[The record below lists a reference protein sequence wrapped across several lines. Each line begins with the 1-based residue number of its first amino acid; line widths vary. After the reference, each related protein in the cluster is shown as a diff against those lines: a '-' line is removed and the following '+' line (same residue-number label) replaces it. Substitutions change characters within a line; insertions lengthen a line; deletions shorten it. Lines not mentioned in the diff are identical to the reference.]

1 MVATT
6 RNSNKAVRR
15 PRCKNCK
22 KQFRTTSATKVYCSP
37 VCSRHVANAKRPK
50 VDRIEKARR
59 SAPFYRLALEVKRA
73 GTLEILRGHTAE
85 SLLALFKLQS
95 QAFEFNGY
103 GQQRLY
109 ELSHVAP
116 ANGRHIVGLYVAEN
130 LVIAPRGLNN
140 AHGTSHYG
148 NHGVWIARTSLNP
161 KHNVH
166 ERERDSDV
174 LDRILA
180 YLGDDLVNEVVKRG
194 NIQPMQRF
202 KLLAWLE
209 AFIEAHPEHSHHSEN
224 LAAMSTV
231 ALGKLKSQLQCK
243 DVKAFRLIT
252 REVHPLEML
261 SLELS
266 RHAELRPSLKP
277 LASFIA
283 ECVSHI
289 NHREPYLIES
299 PLLQLL
305 FNVLMGLELE
315 DVASELMPVL
325 ETLKAMIKIAQPVP
339 VLATPVV
346 ANAPVIVLKRFQSF
360 ADEVDHDMHGDTL
373 SDAPVMLLSRPEPV
387 CDDPVPWN
395 QPTAYGL

>member
-1 MVATT
+1 MT
-6 RNSNKAVRR
+6 KAVPNKTTKAIRR
-15 PRCKNCK
+15 PRCKHCY
-22 KQFRTTSATKVYCSP
+22 KQFRTTSPTKKYCSP
-37 VCSRHVANAKRPK
+37 ACSRQVANNKRPK

-59 SAPFYRLALEVKRA
+59 SAPFYRLVLEVRRA

-95 QAFEFNGY
+95 QSFKFNAY

-109 ELSHVAP
+109 ELSHIAAANAP
-116 ANGRHIVGLYVAEN
+116 HIVGLYVVEN
-130 LVIAPRGLNN
+130 LVIGPRGLNN
-140 AHGTSHYG
+140 DHGTAHFG
-148 NHGVWIARTSLNP
+148 HGVWITRASLNP

-180 YLGDDLVNEVVKRG
+180 YLGDDLVNEVVKMG
-194 NIQPMQRF
+194 NIQPTQRY

-224 LAAMSTV
+224 LGAMSTV
-231 ALGKLKSQLQCK
+231 ALGKLKTQLQCK
-243 DVKAFRLIT
+243 ESGGFKLIT
-252 REVHPLEML
+252 REVHPMEVL

-266 RHAELRPSLKP
+266 RHAVIRPTLKP

-283 ECVSHI
+283 ECVVRI
-289 NHREPYLIES
+289 NHREPFLIES

-315 DVASELMPVL
+315 DVASELAPVL
-325 ETLKAMIKIAQPVP
+325 ETLKAMGKVVQTVP
-339 VLATPVV
+339 VLASPVA
-346 ANAPVIVLKRFQSF
+346 ANPPVRVLRRFKSF
-360 ADEVDHDMHGDTL
+360 AEEVDVDQYGE
-373 SDAPVMLLSRPEPV
+373 AFEAPPVMFNACTATHEG
-387 CDDPVPWN
+387 DDCVPW
-395 QPTAYGL
+395 